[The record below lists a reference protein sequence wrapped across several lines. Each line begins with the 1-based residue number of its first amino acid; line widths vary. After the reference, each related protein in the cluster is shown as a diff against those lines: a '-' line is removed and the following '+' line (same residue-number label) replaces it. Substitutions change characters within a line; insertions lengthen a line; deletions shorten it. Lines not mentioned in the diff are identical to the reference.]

1 MRTYSCLSWAI
12 WLSALDSGL
21 RCGEDGFDLGVY
33 CGPQWYERA
42 IEVDGAGR
50 TGFQGAQELQEWQ
63 SGPVL
68 NFRT

>member
-1 MRTYSCLSWAI
+1 
-12 WLSALDSGL
+12 LDSGL

-50 TGFQGAQELQEWQ
+50 SGFQGAQELQEWQ